1 MKLRYIN
8 ELDQRLKIL
17 LWEGEVL
24 MNKRIILLLIVG
36 SALLYSKTEV
46 LSDVTC
52 GIEKRSLAEITS
64 IVELSIK
71 QRDTFIVKNRQNIN
85 EVTNKFKI
93 FGINKI
99 EIVSNDVIFK
109 NNSGITI
116 NSFGG
121 YNLKTGTIYLKE
133 TIANGNLRDFNQ
145 ILLEKVS
152 EIIIVNNAGIG
163 NNNYRVRALS
173 IAFAENISKKIKDKD
188 NVSLPENKKM
198 SVTLDTNEITIDG
211 EDICK

>member
-1 MKLRYIN
+1 
-8 ELDQRLKIL
+8 
-17 LWEGEVL
+17 
-24 MNKRIILLLIVG
+24 MNKKIILLLIVG
-36 SALLYSKTEV
+36 SALLYSKAEV

-64 IVELSIK
+64 IIELSVK
-71 QRDTFIVKNRQNIN
+71 QRDTFMVKSRQNIN
-85 EVTNKFKI
+85 EVTNRFKM

-99 EIVSNDVIFK
+99 EIVSNDVVFK
-109 NNSGITI
+109 NNSGIPI

-121 YNLKTGTIYLKE
+121 YNLETGTIYLKE

-145 ILLEKVS
+145 ILLEKVG

-163 NNNYRVRALS
+163 NNKYRVRALS

-188 NVSLPENKKM
+188 NVVLPENKKM
-198 SVTLDTNEITIDG
+198 PLTLDIKEVIIDG
-211 EDICK
+211 EDACK

>member
-1 MKLRYIN
+1 
-8 ELDQRLKIL
+8 
-17 LWEGEVL
+17 

-36 SALLYSKTEV
+36 SALLYSKAEI

-64 IVELSIK
+64 VVELSIK
-71 QRDTFIVKNRQNIN
+71 QRNTFIVKDRQNIN
-85 EVTNKFKI
+85 EVTSKFKI

-109 NNSGITI
+109 NNSDIPI